1 MNEKLEDKKNDTKE
15 ETNLTPQQLMIIE
28 SMKKIKDP
36 YKNITVEDVAKDLK
50 VGINTAYEIFKRDDF
65 PAIRIGKQ
73 KTITLL
79 SYLIWKTEK
88 HY

>member
-1 MNEKLEDKKNDTKE
+1 MNETPEDKKIDTKE
-15 ETNLTPQQLMIIE
+15 EPNLTPQQLMIIE